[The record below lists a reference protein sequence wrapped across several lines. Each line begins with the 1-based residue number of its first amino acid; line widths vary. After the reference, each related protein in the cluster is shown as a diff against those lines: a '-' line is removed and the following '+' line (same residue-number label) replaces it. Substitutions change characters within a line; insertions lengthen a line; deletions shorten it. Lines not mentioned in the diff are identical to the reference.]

1 MLISGW
7 KTVSMMDVRGSITF
21 TLWLCG
27 CNLRCPFCHNWKI
40 ASGIGCVK
48 LDDAKFFDDLKE
60 SMPLIDYLHIT
71 GGEPLLQWRELRFLL
86 KRVKKLGVSV
96 SLNTNGTFV
105 KPLEKLVKEGLVD
118 HVATDLKTPLLYGMS
133 QRSSMKL
140 WELFVKTLDLISE
153 YQLPLE
159 LRIPIARRLN
169 MEEFLSYVDSAL
181 SHLKAHPDFYIIINP
196 LLGPPLVL
204 PRDRAWCLSHCFP
217 EKEIEIV
224 IDYLER
230 KGVNYSSLMDGA
242 L

>member
-105 KPLEKLVKEGLVD
+105 KPLEKLVKEELVD
-118 HVATDLKTPLLYGMS
+118 HAVSYTHL
-133 QRSSMKL
+133 
-140 WELFVKTLDLISE
+140 TL
-153 YQLPLE
+153 PT
-159 LRIPIARRLN
+159 N
-169 MEEFLSYVDSAL
+169 
-181 SHLKAHPDFYIIINP
+181 
-196 LLGPPLVL
+196 
-204 PRDRAWCLSHCFP
+204 
-217 EKEIEIV
+217 
-224 IDYLER
+224 
-230 KGVNYSSLMDGA
+230 
-242 L
+242 